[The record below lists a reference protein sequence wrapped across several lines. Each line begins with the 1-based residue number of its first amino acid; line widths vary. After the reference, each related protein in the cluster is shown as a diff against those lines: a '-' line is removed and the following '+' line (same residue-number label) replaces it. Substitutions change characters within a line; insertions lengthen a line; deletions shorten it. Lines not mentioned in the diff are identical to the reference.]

1 MFASI
6 VHQSR
11 ENSALRL
18 TYAFLAAMAALVVG
32 SLVLQGWDVALRKE
46 HGGVELASFFTALFS
61 AAMALVLQATSK
73 RGTMAVPLVLALF
86 ALRELDFHDWW
97 FEPGLL
103 HLEIFSGDAPLWQKA
118 VSALVMAGILGTLI
132 TLVVRGVRPFW
143 RALIA
148 SDGWPWLVIAGCGFV
163 ALSLVLDGLPAR
175 MDGALPRATVILA
188 AITEEC
194 GEFLLFVCLAIAVP
208 VGLNRPAH

>member
-1 MFASI
+1 MLAAI

-18 TYAFLAAMAALVVG
+18 TYAFLAAMLALVVS
-32 SLVLQGWDVALRKE
+32 SLLIQGWDVALRKE

-61 AAMALVLQATSK
+61 AAMALALQATSK

-103 HLEIFSGDAPLWQKA
+103 HMEIFSSNAPLWQKA
-118 VSALVMAGILGTLI
+118 VSGLVMAGILATLV
-132 TLVVRGVRPFW
+132 TLVVRGARPLW
-143 RALIA
+143 RALVA
-148 SDGWPWLVIAGCGFV
+148 GDGWPWLVIAGCGFV
-163 ALSLVLDGLPAR
+163 VLSLFLDGLPAR
-175 MDGALPRATVILA
+175 MDGAMPRTAVILA
-188 AITEEC
+188 AIAEEC

-208 VGLNRPAH
+208 AGLNRPAH